1 MDVYALVGPSGTGKS
16 HRAVLLANKL
26 GAEVIIDDGLVIT
39 GSQIVA
45 GVSAKKQ
52 PTRIGAIKTA
62 LFTEVE
68 HMKTVIEYINRI
80 KPAKILL
87 LGTSTRM
94 VDKIAE
100 RLILPVITEY
110 VYIEQIASEKEI
122 RKARR
127 MRTQH
132 SKHVIPAPTIEVRK
146 SLPETIINPL
156 QVFLRRKG
164 YQGNK
169 GWLEQSIVRPTFTMY
184 GKLSISQGAL
194 RAIATHAAA
203 AVPGVAE
210 VKRLN
215 IIRSEQEVSVEIEVI
230 LDLTSK
236 INETSRDIQFRIKEY
251 IETMTGL
258 TIKSINVTVAG
269 VKVQEIV

>member
-1 MDVYALVGPSGTGKS
+1 MKVYALVGSSGTGKS
-16 HRAVLLANKL
+16 HRAVLLANTL
-26 GAEVIIDDGLVIT
+26 GAEVIIDDGLVIA
-39 GSQIVA
+39 GNQITA

-62 LFTEVE
+62 LFTDEE
-68 HMKTVIEYINRI
+68 HLKTVIEYISRLQ
-80 KPAKILL
+80 PAKILI
-87 LGTSTRM
+87 LGTSTKM

-100 RLILPVITEY
+100 RLLLPPISEY

-146 SLPETIINPL
+146 SLPETIIDPL

-164 YQGNK
+164 YQGSK

-194 RAIATHAAA
+194 VAIANHAAA
-203 AVPGVAE
+203 AVPGVVE
-210 VKRLN
+210 VKRSS
-215 IIRSEQEVSVEIEVI
+215 IVRSEQDVSVEIEVI
-230 LDLTSK
+230 LDLTTK
-236 INETSRDIQFRIKEY
+236 ITDTSRDIQFEIKKY

-258 TIKSINVTVAG
+258 STRNINVTVAG
-269 VKVQEIV
+269 IKVKEIV

>member
-1 MDVYALVGPSGTGKS
+1 MEVYALVGSSGTGKS
-16 HRAVLLANKL
+16 HRAALLANKL

-39 GSQIVA
+39 GNQIAA

-62 LFTEVE
+62 LFTQEE
-68 HMKTVIEYINRI
+68 HMKTVMECVSQL

-87 LGTSTRM
+87 LGTSTKM

-100 RLILPVITEY
+100 RLMLPVITEY
-110 VYIEQIASEKEI
+110 VLIEQIASEKEI

-146 SLPETIINPL
+146 SLPESIIDPL

-164 YQGNK
+164 YQGNR

-184 GKLSISQGAL
+184 GKLTISQGAL
-194 RAIATHAAA
+194 GAIATHAAA
-203 AVPGVAE
+203 AIPCVAE
-210 VKRLN
+210 VKRAN
-215 IIRSEQEVSVEIEVI
+215 IIRSEQEVTVEIEVI
-230 LDLTSK
+230 LELTAR
-236 INETSRDIQFRIKEY
+236 INDTSRDIQISIKEY

-258 TIKSINVTVAG
+258 SIKNINVTVAG
-269 VKVQEIV
+269 IKVQEIV